1 MVCKCRFLPRTVFFF
16 FATDP
21 LLFDLV
27 LLLSLLSVTCYQNQ
41 HPKVQTTKP
50 KEKMYYNNYFLSVE
64 FVDCVEYKGLLAQ

>member
-16 FATDP
+16 AIDP

-50 KEKMYYNNYFLSVE
+50 KEKCIIIIIFYRLSSWIV
-64 FVDCVEYKGLLAQ
+64 